1 MPSSPSQSRTALPPT
16 RKYRFA
22 RPVLSLQSARETCTE
37 MCPQCSPARSP
48 EIDSS
53 TPVENSPNIL
63 LERWIQDG
71 GRSLDHAAYVVD
83 RLSPEAGDR
92 RFAARQ
98 ISHYAFSLDYVDVA
112 VWGDTG
118 EFVDTLTWRGPMDLK
133 FVELS
138 CGADP

>member
-1 MPSSPSQSRTALPPT
+1 MPSSPSPSRTALPPT

-63 LERWIQDG
+63 LERWIEDG
-71 GRSLDHAAYVVD
+71 GRSSAHAAYVLD
-83 RLSPEAGDR
+83 RLSPHAGYCR
-92 RFAARQ
+92 CAVGR
-98 ISHYAFSLDYVDVA
+98 ISRHDHS
-112 VWGDTG
+112 
-118 EFVDTLTWRGPMDLK
+118 
-133 FVELS
+133 
-138 CGADP
+138 